1 MATAISVCN
10 TRIKSTWA
18 NRLLFSGKC
27 LTYSIEIHA
36 GRMAAAYR
44 RWCTNPLNRW
54 MPPGPMCRHSCEWF
68 ERYWHRRVSNDSHA
82 IHAAQSKVVLDPGL
96 KRWTPTLRKTNELEH
111 ENQNILNSHTNDF
124 VLFRWQMIRY
134 HAANMRAQR
143 MTNAGHLLIWCSFVC
158 QEGVDLCK
166 ENNISLVSLLHEL
179 DNESIAVSN
188 HLPELHIVTPIWCY
202 PTLTS
207 SMDNVW
213 ASTNRPSQRWS
224 IAINM
229 LKVQRTHKIIS
240 STYRIPENLFLWM

>member
-1 MATAISVCN
+1 MN
-10 TRIKSTWA
+10 TNIEKNQWVGTRKS
-18 NRLLFSGKC
+18 
-27 LTYSIEIHA
+27 
-36 GRMAAAYR
+36 
-44 RWCTNPLNRW
+44 
-54 MPPGPMCRHSCEWF
+54 
-68 ERYWHRRVSNDSHA
+68 D
-82 IHAAQSKVVLDPGL
+82 
-96 KRWTPTLRKTNELEH
+96 
-111 ENQNILNSHTNDF
+111 ILNSHTNDF

-188 HLPELHIVTPIWCY
+188 HLPELHIVTPILCY

-229 LKVQRTHKIIS
+229 LKVQRTNKIIS
-240 STYRIPENLFLWM
+240 YTNRIPENLFLWM